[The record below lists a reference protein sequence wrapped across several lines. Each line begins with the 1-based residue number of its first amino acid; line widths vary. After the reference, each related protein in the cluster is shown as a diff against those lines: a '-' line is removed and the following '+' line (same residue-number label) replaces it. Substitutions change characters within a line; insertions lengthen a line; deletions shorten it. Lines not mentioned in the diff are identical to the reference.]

1 MALSAVDEGRAGLPS
16 KWLHSDEEGALRIP
30 EVSVLSQEL

>member
-1 MALSAVDEGRAGLPS
+1 MALSAVDGRAGLPS
-16 KWLHSDEEGALRIP
+16 KWLHLGEEGTLGIP